1 MSTTFQQLQQIRG
14 FYRFPD
20 PLDIDRYTIDG
31 EKRDVVVAV
40 REVDLA
46 GVPQGQRNWIND
58 HAVYTH
64 GFGFVSAFGNTRT
77 SEGEPDFNVSDIPP
91 QGDIGEFEPRVYFGE
106 RSPTYSIVGAPE
118 GRGRRSST
126 SLTRAAPGRP
136 TAPTRARAA
145 SPSARCSTGCC
156 TR

>member
-31 EKRDVVVAV
+31 AKRDVVVAV

-106 RSPTYSIVGAPE
+106 RHRRTPSSARPR

-126 SLTRAAPGRP
+126 SPTRAAPGRP